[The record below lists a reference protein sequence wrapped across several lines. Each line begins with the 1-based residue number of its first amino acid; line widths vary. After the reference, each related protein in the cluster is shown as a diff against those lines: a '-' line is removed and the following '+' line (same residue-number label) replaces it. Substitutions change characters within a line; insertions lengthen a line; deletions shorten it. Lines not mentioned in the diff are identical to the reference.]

1 MQNVCPR
8 SAVAVG
14 WALPHLPS
22 RSHPCSGFSIELAS
36 ALTVVIASNVGLPI
50 STTHCKVGPW
60 LEAER
65 GSGRAAN
72 LRAGRRAG
80 GGAAAAV
87 QSSGAVG
94 GGLCWGVLCW
104 GVLCWGGAALS
115 GAVPQV
121 GSVVSVGWLRSRKA
135 VDWRLFRNIFMAW
148 FVTVPISGLISAAIM
163 ALFKFAVLEA

>member
-1 MQNVCPR
+1 MQKVCPR

-94 GGLCWGVLCW
+94 GR
-104 GVLCWGGAALS
+104 LCWGGAALS

>member
-1 MQNVCPR
+1 MQKVCPR

-104 GVLCWGGAALS
+104 VGCVGG
-115 GAVPQV
+115 G
-121 GSVVSVGWLRSRKA
+121 LR
-135 VDWRLFRNIFMAW
+135 
-148 FVTVPISGLISAAIM
+148 
-163 ALFKFAVLEA
+163 